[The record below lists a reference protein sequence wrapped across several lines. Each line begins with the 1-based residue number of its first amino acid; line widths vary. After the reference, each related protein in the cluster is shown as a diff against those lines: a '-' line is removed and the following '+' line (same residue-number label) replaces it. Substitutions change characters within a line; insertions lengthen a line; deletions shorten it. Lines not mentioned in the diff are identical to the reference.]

1 MGPAD
6 LTSYRKWNTGGM
18 FDLDPNGRGWKKAN
32 TAAITTWNLFSNP
45 RILDRRNTDGMA
57 LLRVVLS
64 RVLYQ
69 NVFQDNKE
77 VNK

>member
-32 TAAITTWNLFSNP
+32 WP
-45 RILDRRNTDGMA
+45 P
-57 LLRVVLS
+57 
-64 RVLYQ
+64 
-69 NVFQDNKE
+69 K
-77 VNK
+77 